1 MSVLNRAMFN
11 QTVNRREGSP
21 PSGEENFFER
31 FASLLRGQKSDPIQ
45 SKQSDDSTV
54 YDFGEYG
61 GTYDLKEEG
70 FQRILRNYL
79 PEGANLFVGNPR
91 DYILST
97 EGQDAIELF
106 KADILKTQEANR
118 AMGSPITGEGINGL
132 KKLDDMRFRQMG
144 SPMQGEMAQPTQAM
158 PQQNPE
164 NVGIMQG
171 FEDDAKTIVDA
182 GSEKK
187 EEFDKAEDYEQLMN
201 TIRGDNKSEDQ
212 RRDELAEIVG
222 EKDADDTPE
231 SVLALVQPVIQM
243 LDTPEVRQ
251 EGIGATPQAF
261 AMGGPVYREKGTGKE
276 GETSNNDDALNN
288 LFIQMLL
295 AQNTS
300 GANIPSLATGYQKN
314 LPVMSSILGRDPDRT
329 AADTFFNIA
338 RSGFGLAAGMTPQ
351 EAILLGLQGQQKIGD
366 KVEAR
371 DLAIKQAALGEASKD
386 KAFAQQLDL
395 AIKKEQAKKKDTKG
409 STFVVGSGLEVPKAV
424 SSLLSSD
431 QISAYPE
438 GTNIFVDEKNKLSI
452 NIPAQADQE
461 AYYDTENQKIVF
473 LTDREYEDLQDKSN
487 ITTVSAGLSFTK
499 LAKLEDGK
507 VVEGTIKDIRNTQ
520 QDTIND
526 LLEQGFVIISNSFE
540 VNKDRE
546 GGSLFA
552 DGGIVKRSDGSPED
566 RENAPGSDYEAILA
580 DAENALKETGTVF
593 PALTD
598 TDKSFFNSLYSST
611 LESLNDL
618 KRVKELIAADP
629 SLTGYTGLAQ
639 ETLTNFAS
647 LLNDM
652 DNYMGDKVF
661 PDDERGVPKYLKY
674 FTKPEIREL
683 KFKVAELSDA
693 VADILSLRG
702 KRGTTADVRGQ
713 ALKRTDLTGFYG
725 SDVAFQTIDSLT
737 DFLTDRV
744 KVFGMLSGNF
754 EPGEA
759 YDKFVANVTTLNNA
773 IKNINPQNYEGKKT
787 TYSLEELE
795 SIIGE

>member
-566 RENAPGSDYEAILA
+566 GENAPGSDYEAILA

>member
-566 RENAPGSDYEAILA
+566 GENAPGSDYEAILA

-744 KVFGMLSGNF
+744 KVFCMLSGNF

>member
-21 PSGEENFFER
+21 PAGEENFFEK
-31 FASLLRGQKSDPIQ
+31 FASLLRGQKSNNPMQ
-45 SKQSDDSTV
+45 TKQSDDSTV
-54 YDFGEYG
+54 YDFGQYG

-79 PEGANLFVGNPR
+79 PEGADLFVGNPR
-91 DYILST
+91 DYILSPQ
-97 EGQDAIELF
+97 GQDAIELF
-106 KADILKTQEANR
+106 RADILKTQEANR

-144 SPMQGEMAQPTQAM
+144 SPMQGEIAQQAM
-158 PQQNPE
+158 MQQQNPE

-171 FEDDAKTIVDA
+171 FEDDARTIVDA

-187 EEFDKAEDYEQLMN
+187 QEFDRAEDYEQLMN

-222 EKDADDTPE
+222 EKDANDTPD
-231 SVLALVQPVIQM
+231 SVLTLVQPVIQM

-261 AMGGPVYREKGTGKE
+261 AMGGPVYRDDGSKKE

-300 GANIPSLATGYQKN
+300 GSNIPSLATGFQKN
-314 LPVMSSILGRDPDRT
+314 LPVMQAILGRDPDRT
-329 AADTFFNIA
+329 LADTFFNIS

-351 EAILLGLQGQQKIGD
+351 EALLLGLEGQQKIGA
-366 KVEAR
+366 KEEAR
-371 DLAIKQAALGEASKD
+371 DLAIRQAALGEASKD

-409 STFVVGSGLEVPKAV
+409 TTFVVGSDVKVPEAV
-424 SSLLSSD
+424 SSLLSD
-431 QISAYPE
+431 AQISAYPE
-438 GTNIFVDEKNKLSI
+438 GTNIFVDKDNKLSI

-499 LAKLEDGK
+499 LAKLKDGK

-520 QDTIND
+520 QDEINE
-526 LLEQGFVIISNSFE
+526 LLKDGFVIISNSFE

-552 DGGIVKRSDGSPED
+552 DGGIVKRSDGSPESG
-566 RENAPGSDYEAILA
+566 ETTGGSDYEAILA

-647 LLNDM
+647 LINDM

-754 EPGEA
+754 KPGAA

-795 SIIGE
+795 AIVGE

>member
-546 GGSLFA
+546 GGSIFA

-566 RENAPGSDYEAILA
+566 GENAPGSDYEAILA

>member
-222 EKDADDTPE
+222 EKDANDTPE

-566 RENAPGSDYEAILA
+566 GENAPGSDYEAILA

-737 DFLTDRV
+737 DILTDRV